1 VSEANRIP
9 ASKAS
14 RINSERSERN
24 PLFSLPLFSLKN
36 LSKMTKIL
44 SSKATQV
51 FLAITLI
58 ITAFSCSTPKP
69 DLDSASILWFDR
81 PADVWEEA
89 TPLGNGRIGAM
100 DFGQVSK
107 QVIQLNEESLWAGE
121 VQNDF
126 PEDGQHHMQQF
137 REMLLAEKYQEAY
150 DYGMENLTFRP
161 TSFRSYQ
168 TLGNLTLG
176 FGLTDSATNYSR
188 VLDMENGIETTDF
201 EIGGVSYTKRLF
213 ISAVD
218 DVLVLEL
225 SASQKKALN
234 LKVNLEREKDASIYF
249 PDDQNILMDGQIIDI
264 PAPEEYDDN
273 PGGSGPGGEHMKFAA
288 RVHIK
293 TKDGVTKSN
302 PDGIEVSD
310 ASKVYIFLT
319 AATDFNVE
327 KLNYDRSIDP
337 LDITRK
343 IIEKA
348 TAKSTNSLISGH
360 SEEHSSLFNQ
370 VDLDLGSTTSPGVS
384 TYERLK
390 RVIEGESDPL
400 LDAQYYQFGRYLLME
415 SSRAPGRLPANLQGI
430 WNNRMWAPWEADF
443 HQNINLQMNYW
454 PGLSGNLE
462 ETFESLTNYLVPL
475 YKRGE
480 TTASS
485 IYGSDGWIAHIAGSL
500 FGRTTPSGSTL
511 SSQMI
516 NGYGFP
522 LAGAWMS
529 LTLYRYYEYTLD
541 TTYLAETVYP
551 LIKGAAEF
559 ISDYLVEHESGY
571 LVTVPSSS
579 PENNFIDPGTGNSQR
594 LTYGATMD
602 NQIIRH
608 LLEAC
613 INSASILDID
623 ADKTKEWKNIISR
636 VPPNQIGGDGT
647 IMEWIK
653 DYEEVNP
660 GHRHMSHL
668 YALHPAFEITPD
680 ESPEMAK
687 AAVNTL
693 NRRLSNGG
701 GHTGWSRA
709 WLINF
714 YARLWDSEESY
725 KHLQLL
731 FKKSTKPNLFDNHP
745 PFQIDGNFGGAAGIV
760 EMLVQSRPGTL
771 VLLPALPKEWATGS
785 INGLKARGNIRIDMS
800 WKDGKLAEA
809 KLITPF
815 TQKISILIDGKK
827 ADIDLTAN
835 KAYTFNNQSF

>member
-1 VSEANRIP
+1 MA
-9 ASKAS
+9 K
-14 RINSERSERN
+14 
-24 PLFSLPLFSLKN
+24 L
-36 LSKMTKIL
+36 
-44 SSKATQV
+44 
-51 FLAITLI
+51 FLAKTQHILISITLV
-58 ITAFSCSTPKP
+58 ITALSCTRQEP
-69 DLDSASILWFDR
+69 DLEKPSILWFDR
-81 PADVWEEA
+81 PAEVWEEA

-121 VQNDF
+121 VQNGL
-126 PEDGQHHMQQF
+126 PEDGQYHMQQF

-168 TLGNLTLG
+168 TLGNLILD
-176 FGLTDSATNYSR
+176 FELNDSVSNYSR
-188 VLDMENGIETTDF
+188 VLDMANGIETTDF
-201 EIGGVSYTKRLF
+201 EIGGIDYTKKLF

-225 SASQKKALN
+225 SASQKKSLN
-234 LKVNLEREKDASIYF
+234 LKVNIEREKDVSVYF

-264 PAPEEYDDN
+264 PAPEAYDDN

-288 RVHIK
+288 RVHVK
-293 TKDGVTKSN
+293 TVDGITKSK
-302 PDGIEVSD
+302 PDGIQVSG

-327 KLNYDRSIDP
+327 KLNYDRSIKP
-337 LDITRK
+337 LDITGE
-343 IIEKA
+343 IIEKV
-348 TAKSTNSLISGH
+348 TAKSIKTIFSDH
-360 SEEHSSLFNQ
+360 SDEHSSLFNQ
-370 VDLDLGSTTSPGVS
+370 VDIDLGSSTIPGIS
-384 TYERLK
+384 TYERLQK
-390 RVIEGESDPL
+390 VIEGASDPL
-400 LDAQYYQFGRYLLME
+400 LDAQYYQFGRYLLMG

-430 WNNRMWAPWEADF
+430 WNKHMWAPWEADF

-480 TTASS
+480 TTAKL
-485 IYGSDGWIAHIAGSL
+485 IYGADGWNAHIAGSL

-559 ISDYLVEHESGY
+559 VRDLLMEHESGY

-579 PENNFIDPGTGNSQR
+579 PENNFIDPATGNSQR

-613 INSASILDID
+613 IHSASVLNTDS
-623 ADKTKEWKNIISR
+623 DKS
-636 VPPNQIGGDGT
+636 GG
-647 IMEWIK
+647 
-653 DYEEVNP
+653 
-660 GHRHMSHL
+660 
-668 YALHPAFEITPD
+668 
-680 ESPEMAK
+680 MAK
-687 AAVNTL
+687 YHCT
-693 NRRLSNGG
+693 
-701 GHTGWSRA
+701 
-709 WLINF
+709 
-714 YARLWDSEESY
+714 DSS
-725 KHLQLL
+725 Q
-731 FKKSTKPNLFDNHP
+731 PD
-745 PFQIDGNFGGAAGIV
+745 
-760 EMLVQSRPGTL
+760 
-771 VLLPALPKEWATGS
+771 W
-785 INGLKARGNIRIDMS
+785 
-800 WKDGKLAEA
+800 
-809 KLITPF
+809 
-815 TQKISILIDGKK
+815 
-827 ADIDLTAN
+827 
-835 KAYTFNNQSF
+835 